1 MKNIIQYA
9 LLILVIG
16 LSSCNDF
23 LKEASQDEVIPSS
36 VEDLDQLLAYEG
48 YPRKEIPL
56 MSYLCLLDDDVEQYM
71 STSQNAQKQTEV
83 YSSIYL
89 WGRRESANNTTMFD
103 DCQEIMSNA
112 QRKITLDSYQA
123 FYKLIAGCNVVL
135 DMMDEVVGEE
145 LTKSRVKGEALVLR
159 SFYYF
164 NLINLYAYPYN
175 ASNAPNGNSKGI
187 PLKLTSDIAPTSV
200 PCSTV
205 AQVYDRIIKDVE
217 EGIAYLTET
226 KANGSKYR
234 IGINAAHLLASRFYL
249 FMENWEKVE
258 EHTTAIINSYDEL
271 VPIFNMTTVNYPAQI
286 NMITAMSYPF
296 IYNLSNPEIIF
307 VYSTREETS
316 SLINSSWNCEA
327 FRASTS
333 LVSCF
338 ESNDQRLNG
347 YLCATNGMRKSSKI
361 SFSATATFPFGSGLR
376 LSEVYLN
383 RAEAY
388 IQLAMTG
395 KKELLENAINDLN
408 SIRVNR
414 IKNYANNAWTTNT
427 FNQDVNLI
435 LEKCREERRRE
446 LNFEN
451 MRWFDLRRYGMKDFS
466 HTIDEST
473 IPGDEY
479 TVQIGTESPRWVLP
493 IMQEHKKNNPELN

>member
-1 MKNIIQYA
+1 
-9 LLILVIG
+9 
-16 LSSCNDF
+16 
-23 LKEASQDEVIPSS
+23 
-36 VEDLDQLLAYEG
+36 
-48 YPRKEIPL
+48 
-56 MSYLCLLDDDVEQYM
+56 
-71 STSQNAQKQTEV
+71 
-83 YSSIYL
+83 
-89 WGRRESANNTTMFD
+89 
-103 DCQEIMSNA
+103 
-112 QRKITLDSYQA
+112 
-123 FYKLIAGCNVVL
+123 
-135 DMMDEVVGEE
+135 MMDEVVGEE

-258 EHTTAIINSYDEL
+258 EHTTAIINSYDGL

-479 TVQIGTESPRWVLP
+479 TVQIGTESLLTSG
-493 IMQEHKKNNPELN
+493 NS